1 MIEDSSYLFDAD
13 ALSEPLKKRPLS
25 EYVVWL
31 DAVPLERQFTSAVVI
46 GELFAGAYRQQASLR
61 HLTYIEER
69 VLASV
74 AVISFDAAVA
84 RVYGRLDAEL
94 RDAGEPLAAPDLQI
108 AATAIHH
115 DLELVTGNVRHFER
129 VPGLRICRAL
139 AEARAA
145 TPD

>member
-1 MIEDSSYLFDAD
+1 LIDDPSYLFDAD
-13 ALSEPLKKRPLS
+13 ALSEPLKKSPLS
-25 EYVVWL
+25 AYIAWL

-46 GELFAGAYRQQASLR
+46 GELFAGAYRQKASLR

-69 VLASV
+69 VLTNV
-74 AVISFDAAVA
+74 GVIPFDAAVA

-94 RDAGEPLAAPDLQI
+94 QDAGTPLAEPDLQI
-108 AATAIHH
+108 AATAIHY
-115 DLELVTGNVRHFER
+115 DLQLVTGNVRHFGR
-129 VPGLRICRAL
+129 IPGLRICRAL